1 MLLRNEFNIYSKIEL
16 LFQRAPR
23 ESIEDWEIPANEIQT
38 EHRIGAGSFGTV
50 HKGHWHGM
58 VDIFLITDLTSLLI
72 SAGNC

>member
-1 MLLRNEFNIYSKIEL
+1 MVEIEF

-58 VDIFLITDLTSLLI
+58 FAFFLL
-72 SAGNC
+72 

>member
-1 MLLRNEFNIYSKIEL
+1 M

-58 VDIFLITDLTSLLI
+58 IDYIQLMIFTLFYSFFFTAVILE
-72 SAGNC
+72 